1 MIHQN
6 GVAVKYFWVVLHFF
20 DTRFIIIF
28 FSTVINASTVYPSS
42 MNYDIFFIIV
52 LFLVPDSLNYS
63 WLVSV
68 VTSFYA
74 GMMSSVLLIEILSD
88 LSQFEMKGLTKER
101 NMLDGIYMWYRWGI
115 LRCSVVSACILGLS
129 SLIKHSPVLWYSL
142 SWRSIDLKGFNQ
154 KSKIGLIT

>member
-1 MIHQN
+1 
-6 GVAVKYFWVVLHFF
+6 
-20 DTRFIIIF
+20 
-28 FSTVINASTVYPSS
+28 

-101 NMLDGIYMWYRWGI
+101 NMLDGIYM
-115 LRCSVVSACILGLS
+115 
-129 SLIKHSPVLWYSL
+129 
-142 SWRSIDLKGFNQ
+142 
-154 KSKIGLIT
+154 